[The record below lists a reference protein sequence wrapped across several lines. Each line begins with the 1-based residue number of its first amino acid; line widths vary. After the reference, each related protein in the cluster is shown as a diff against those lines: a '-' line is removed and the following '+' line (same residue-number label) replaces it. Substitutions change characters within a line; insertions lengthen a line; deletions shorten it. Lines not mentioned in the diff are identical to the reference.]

1 MNVKLLLFIINVK
14 MIFLISWVKLKLMLP
29 VFYFFNIAAG
39 NFKFMDHIFV
49 SNSAGIAQL
58 LASVNNVIIYAN

>member
-1 MNVKLLLFIINVK
+1 

-29 VFYFFNIAAG
+29 YFFNIAAG
-39 NFKFMDHIFV
+39 NFKFVDHIFV
-49 SNSAGIAQL
+49 LNSTGLAQL